1 MCKKISI
8 FLKEWNEA
16 KGNDEARKKIAQDL
30 WFDWFCSTKSLYGR
44 TKKIIKPLK
53 TILAKC
59 KDTETLEVSMKN
71 NCPWSGPLYDCMRI
85 FKGDEFAG
93 CLCIIPSGLCIKPG
107 QDEPYE
113 IMDADGKSTFFDDK
127 DKATDFLVECINSV
141 ETPQEKVNDLC
152 EIEKANGDI

>member
-1 MCKKISI
+1 MCRKISD
-8 FLKEWNEA
+8 FLKDWNEA
-16 KGNDEARKKIAQDL
+16 KGNDEARKKIAHEL
-30 WFDWFCSTKSLYGR
+30 WFDWFCSPKSLYGK

-71 NCPWSGPLYDCMRI
+71 NCPCSAPLYDCMRI
-85 FKGDEFAG
+85 YKADEFAG
-93 CLCIIPSGLCIKPG
+93 CLCINPG

-113 IMDADGKSTFFDDK
+113 IMDDDGNSTFFDDK

-141 ETPQEKVNDLC
+141 ENPHEKVNRICNELC
-152 EIEKANGDI
+152 EIEKENGDL